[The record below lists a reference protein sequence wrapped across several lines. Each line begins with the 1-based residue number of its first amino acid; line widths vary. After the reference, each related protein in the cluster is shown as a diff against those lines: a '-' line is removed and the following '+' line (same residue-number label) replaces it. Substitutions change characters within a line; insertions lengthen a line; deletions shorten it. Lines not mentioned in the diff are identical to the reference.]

1 MIVEGRWPN
10 YRLFE
15 YERMLAEEELRV
27 LGATEIQSSTTSI
40 RFQHRR
46 PSALLDR
53 LTYMECLDFGGRL
66 RPCAQRQAELSHLQ
80 SRGGKDR
87 QATRFGVHGFHEYK
101 GKFNPQLARA
111 LINVVDAKARVLAD
125 PFAGSGTALVEAL
138 RLSMQ
143 AFGRDRSPMA
153 VFLSTAKLRALTSS
167 NPSAVASELA
177 VLAESVGVNLK
188 RGQDSGGGATVPQ
201 WCPSTTSYLSK
212 WFTRPAFDALC
223 QAIAAHP
230 PAESSVAAH
239 LSLLA
244 LSSILRSVSLQV
256 PEDLRVRRRPPGFVA
271 PSLRDAYSEAV
282 DRLVLALGELEERTE
297 TPTFSSSRGNA
308 NDADLFASARGRRL
322 IVTSPPYA
330 TALPYIDTDRLS
342 LLLLGLATPRQVR
355 CLEASLT
362 GSREWATTEA
372 RAWQSAMERNSNG
385 LPEVATDLLAQIES
399 SNRAHGAGFRR
410 AAVPALLYRYF
421 VSMRDDFA
429 AWQRQLRKGER
440 AVVVIGRNR
449 TGPAGRQITIDTPT
463 LLAACAEQAGLSLAA
478 YLPLQTWPR
487 YGLHAANA
495 VDTEVAVVLES
506 TKGR

>member
-15 YERMLAEEELRV
+15 YERMLAERELRG

-244 LSSILRSVSLQV
+244 L
-256 PEDLRVRRRPPGFVA
+256 P
-271 PSLRDAYSEAV
+271 
-282 DRLVLALGELEERTE
+282 
-297 TPTFSSSRGNA
+297 
-308 NDADLFASARGRRL
+308 
-322 IVTSPPYA
+322 
-330 TALPYIDTDRLS
+330 
-342 LLLLGLATPRQVR
+342 
-355 CLEASLT
+355 
-362 GSREWATTEA
+362 
-372 RAWQSAMERNSNG
+372 
-385 LPEVATDLLAQIES
+385 
-399 SNRAHGAGFRR
+399 
-410 AAVPALLYRYF
+410 
-421 VSMRDDFA
+421 
-429 AWQRQLRKGER
+429 
-440 AVVVIGRNR
+440 
-449 TGPAGRQITIDTPT
+449 
-463 LLAACAEQAGLSLAA
+463 
-478 YLPLQTWPR
+478 
-487 YGLHAANA
+487 
-495 VDTEVAVVLES
+495 
-506 TKGR
+506 